1 MSLTLDSTPQR
12 KHTIHY
18 PDSDGKPIAESDSH
32 VSLIVYCRD
41 ALRLFFADR
50 ASSVYVSG
58 NNFVYYREGD
68 PRARFSPDTYV
79 VFGSAQRDRKS
90 YRSWDENDAL
100 PSVVFEFTS
109 KKTQK
114 EDVSDKMQTYEQ
126 LRIPEYFLFDPTGD
140 YLKPTLRGYR
150 ITPIG
155 MYSPIAPQED
165 GRLISE
171 QLGLELVAAGVRL
184 RFFNPVTQR
193 FLLTLAEENQ
203 TRLEAEAEIARLR
216 AELERLKGQ

>member
-12 KHTIHY
+12 KQTVHY
-18 PDSDGKPIAESDSH
+18 PDSDGKPMAESDSH
-32 VSLIVYCRD
+32 VSLIAYCRD

-79 VFGSAQRDRKS
+79 VFGPAQRDRNS
-90 YRSWDENDAL
+90 YRSWEENNTL

-109 KKTQK
+109 KKTQR

-140 YLKPTLRGYR
+140 YLKPALRGYR

-165 GRLISE
+165 GRLVSE
-171 QLGLELVAAGVRL
+171 QLGLELVADGVRL
-184 RFFNPVTQR
+184 RFFNPATGE
-193 FLLTLAEENQ
+193 FLPTLAEAQ
-203 TRLEAEAEIARLR
+203 SEIARLR

>member
-12 KHTIHY
+12 KQTVHY
-18 PDSDGKPIAESDSH
+18 PDSDGKPMAESDSH
-32 VSLIVYCRD
+32 VSLIAYCRD

-79 VFGSAQRDRKS
+79 VFGPAQRDRNS
-90 YRSWDENDAL
+90 YKSWDENDAL

-140 YLKPTLRGYR
+140 YLKPALRGYR

-165 GRLISE
+165 GRLVSE
-171 QLGLELVAAGVRL
+171 QLGPELVADGVRL
-184 RFFNPVTQR
+184 RFFNPATGE
-193 FLLTLAEENQ
+193 FLPTLAEAQ
-203 TRLEAEAEIARLR
+203 SEIARLR

>member
-12 KHTIHY
+12 KHIVHY
-18 PDSDGKPIAESDSH
+18 PDADGKPMAETDAHRFLISNS
-32 VSLIVYCRD
+32 VSALIWHFTNR
-41 ALRLFFADR
+41 AD
-50 ASSVYVSG
+50 SVYVSG
-58 NNFVYYREGD
+58 NNFMYFSEGD
-68 PRARFSPDTYV
+68 PKARISPDCYV
-79 VFGSAQRDRKS
+79 VFGPAQRDRNS

-140 YLKPTLRGYR
+140 YLKPALRGYR

-165 GRLISE
+165 GRLVSE
-171 QLGLELVAAGVRL
+171 QLGLELVADGVRL
-184 RFFNPVTQR
+184 RFFNPTTGE
-193 FLLTLAEENQ
+193 FLPTLAEAQ
-203 TRLEAEAEIARLR
+203 SEIARLR